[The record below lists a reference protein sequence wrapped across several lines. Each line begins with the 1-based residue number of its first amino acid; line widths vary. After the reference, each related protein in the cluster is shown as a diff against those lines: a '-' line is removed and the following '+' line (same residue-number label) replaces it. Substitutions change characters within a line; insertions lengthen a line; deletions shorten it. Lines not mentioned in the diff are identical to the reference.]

1 MTTDNTNKTNVR
13 YIVKG
18 ITHTIVSGFVLD
30 ENNTP
35 TAQTV
40 EFEGAF
46 TRDRAEAKARKAI
59 GSILITNVEQK
70 RTRYRL
76 NRADALTVATDE
88 RVNKDDIQIGETG
101 TTVHYL
107 RLSNEVTDG
116 VPMTVSES
124 ITFDSPMT
132 KTRAFGAARRACEF
146 DILPYA
152 AEQNRNAKFIQRDVF
167 FSMAEIITDAD
178 ADADADAEDE
188 NADA

>member
-1 MTTDNTNKTNVR
+1 MTADNTNKTNVR

-35 TAQTV
+35 TAQTI

-70 RTRYRL
+70 RTRYQL
-76 NRADALTVATDE
+76 DRAQAMEHATDE
-88 RVNKDDIQIGETG
+88 RVNKDDIQLGETG

-107 RLSNEVTDG
+107 RLSNEDYDT
-116 VPMTVSES
+116 VPSTVSES
-124 ITFDSPMT
+124 ITFDAPMT
-132 KTRAFGAARRACEF
+132 ETRAFGAARRACAF

-152 AEQNRNAKFIQRDVF
+152 AEQNRNAKFLSRDVF
-167 FSMAEIITDAD
+167 FELAEPVENAADTDEADTDEAD
-178 ADADADAEDE
+178 A
-188 NADA
+188 